1 MSFLQ
6 TQNNTNNRNLTEQQ
20 QKFLDALS
28 GEAQGDIKAALQ
40 VAGYK
45 DTSYYAV
52 VKSLRQEI
60 IDTANTILAHSAP
73 KAAKKLVDVLESDE
87 PIPQVNAKLQAAQT
101 LLDRV
106 GVAKKESINS
116 LITEAS
122 LISYRLFVR
131 QNWEII
137 RKEKIIIKDK
147 YFERYKMKKNF
158 Y

>member
-6 TQNNTNNRNLTEQQ
+6 TQNQTKKRELTDKQ
-20 QKFLDALS
+20 QKFLDTLS
-28 GEAQGDIKAALQ
+28 SEARGDIKYALK
-40 VAGYK
+40 VAGYE

-106 GVAKKESINS
+106 CVAKKESINVNHNHS
-116 LITEAS
+116 GGIFILPDKKET
-122 LISYRLFVR
+122 
-131 QNWEII
+131 II
-137 RKEKIIIKDK
+137 DAKPVEVEEND
-147 YFERYKMKKNF
+147 
-158 Y
+158 

>member
-6 TQNNTNNRNLTEQQ
+6 TQTNNNNRNLTEQQ

-87 PIPQVNAKLQAAQT
+87 PIP
-101 LLDRV
+101 
-106 GVAKKESINS
+106 
-116 LITEAS
+116 
-122 LISYRLFVR
+122 
-131 QNWEII
+131 
-137 RKEKIIIKDK
+137 
-147 YFERYKMKKNF
+147 
-158 Y
+158 

>member
-1 MSFLQ
+1 MSFFQ
-6 TQNNTNNRNLTEQQ
+6 TTESNKNRNLTEKQE
-20 QKFLDALS
+20 KILDALS

-40 VAGYK
+40 VAGYE

-73 KAAKKLVDVLESDE
+73 KAAKKLVEVLESDE

-106 GVAKKESINS
+106 GVAKRESLNVNHNHSGGIFILPDKKE
-116 LITEAS
+116 T
-122 LISYRLFVR
+122 
-131 QNWEII
+131 II
-137 RKEKIIIKDK
+137 DAEPIEVEND
-147 YFERYKMKKNF
+147 
-158 Y
+158 

>member
-6 TQNNTNNRNLTEQQ
+6 TQNQTKKRELTEKQ
-20 QKFLDALS
+20 QKFLDTLGS
-28 GEAQGDIKAALQ
+28 EARGDIKHALK
-40 VAGYK
+40 VAGYE

-73 KAAKKLVDVLESDE
+73 KAAAKLVEVLESDA

-106 GVAKKESINS
+106 GVAKREHINVNHNVS
-116 LITEAS
+116 GGIFILP
-122 LISYRLFVR
+122 
-131 QNWEII
+131 
-137 RKEKIIIKDK
+137 DK
-147 YFERYKMKKNF
+147 K
-158 Y
+158 

>member
-6 TQNNTNNRNLTEQQ
+6 TQNQTKKRELTEKQ
-20 QKFLDALS
+20 QKFLDTLGS
-28 GEAQGDIKAALQ
+28 EARGDIKHALK
-40 VAGYK
+40 VAGYE

-73 KAAKKLVDVLESDE
+73 KAAAKLVEVLESDA

-106 GVAKKESINS
+106 GVAKREHINVNHNVSGGIFILPDKKE
-116 LITEAS
+116 T
-122 LISYRLFVR
+122 
-131 QNWEII
+131 II
-137 RKEKIIIKDK
+137 DAETVEIKDD
-147 YFERYKMKKNF
+147 
-158 Y
+158 

>member
-6 TQNNTNNRNLTEQQ
+6 TQNQTKKRELTEKQ
-20 QKFLDALS
+20 QKFLDTLGS
-28 GEAQGDIKAALQ
+28 EARGDIKHALK
-40 VAGYK
+40 VAGYE

-87 PIPQVNAKLQAAQT
+87 PIPQLNAKLQAAQT

-106 GVAKKESINS
+106 GVAKKESINVNHNHS
-116 LITEAS
+116 GGIFILPDKKET
-122 LISYRLFVR
+122 
-131 QNWEII
+131 II
-137 RKEKIIIKDK
+137 DAKPVEVEEND
-147 YFERYKMKKNF
+147 
-158 Y
+158 

>member
-6 TQNNTNNRNLTEQQ
+6 TQNQTKKRELTEKQ
-20 QKFLDALS
+20 QKFLDTLGS
-28 GEAQGDIKAALQ
+28 EARGDIKHALK
-40 VAGYK
+40 VAGYE

-73 KAAKKLVDVLESDE
+73 KAAAKLVEVLESAA

-106 GVAKKESINS
+106 GVAKREHINVNHNVSGGIFILPDKKE
-116 LITEAS
+116 T
-122 LISYRLFVR
+122 
-131 QNWEII
+131 II
-137 RKEKIIIKDK
+137 DAETVEVKDD
-147 YFERYKMKKNF
+147 
-158 Y
+158 

>member
-6 TQNNTNNRNLTEQQ
+6 TQNQTKKRELTEKQ
-20 QKFLDALS
+20 QKFLDTLGS
-28 GEAQGDIKAALQ
+28 EARGDIKHALK
-40 VAGYK
+40 VAGYE

-73 KAAKKLVDVLESDE
+73 KAAAKLVEVLESDA

-106 GVAKKESINS
+106 GVAKREHIN
-116 LITEAS
+116 AV
-122 LISYRLFVR
+122 SYTHLTLPT
-131 QNWEII
+131 
-137 RKEKIIIKDK
+137 KA
-147 YFERYKMKKNF
+147 
-158 Y
+158 

>member
-6 TQNNTNNRNLTEQQ
+6 TQNQIKKRELTDKQ
-20 QKFLDALS
+20 QKFLDTLGSDSKGDLKHAL
-28 GEAQGDIKAALQ
+28 K
-40 VAGYK
+40 VAGYE

-73 KAAKKLVDVLESDE
+73 KAAAKLVEVLESDT

-106 GVAKKESINS
+106 GVAKREHISVSHNHQGGIFILPDKKETI
-116 LITEAS
+116 IDGEA
-122 LISYRLFVR
+122 VDAV
-131 QNWEII
+131 EVP
-137 RKEKIIIKDK
+137 K
-147 YFERYKMKKNF
+147 
-158 Y
+158 